1 MAFQQRPIGQQILV
15 LGVIVCVLVF
25 GVLIVFTSY
34 TVQST
39 ALRLAT
45 NELDSQ
51 INLVKN
57 SLQVA
62 YNGALARSQGTVD
75 LFPRHLPGTLTVTDD
90 VVQTGAAMAP
100 VVKAG
105 DTPINGRV
113 DLLEAYKHQT
123 NAEPAIVAR
132 DAQGRWLRVN
142 TLLKG
147 KDGKPQL
154 GSEVK
159 ADEEI
164 TKTIASGKPYTGLV
178 LRNGDYYLTRAQP
191 IKNSAGKVAGWYQVR
206 IGLSEEIKGLRDM
219 LKTVVV
225 GKTGYLYVLAP
236 THDDKI
242 AQFIVHPREEGKLA
256 GEVLQGQER
265 QVIETLVKQRNG
277 TMEYEWP
284 DKDGNMRMKTVA
296 FAEVPSWG
304 WIVGTG
310 SYIDEFTAEGTALRN
325 RLVILSVVL
334 AVVMLALLHL
344 GLRRQL
350 HPLKHLTE
358 MVGRFGAGDLTV
370 RMNGT
375 TDPHSRNEIDQ
386 VAVSFNT
393 AVAKLEEMVGETLQT
408 ASRLENT
415 ATELQNSSDL
425 MSDASSRQSNAAS
438 SMAATVQQISTGIS
452 HIADNAQEATN
463 ASQSTLSVVGD
474 GRRKVAQMLDEMRG
488 IAEATQRAAQRI
500 TELGERSGEIRQIV
514 AVIKEIAEQTNL
526 LALNAAIEAARA
538 GEQGRGFAVVA
549 DEVRKLAERTTHSTQ
564 EIGDLIG
571 GIVNETQQ
579 MAGEIVNVSTRMDGG
594 VKVASDTDSML
605 DTIHHHAG
613 QVTVAVTDI
622 AHATREQSQAGQQLA
637 QGVESVAQ
645 MAEENNQ
652 IAGTNR
658 HATHDLHLQSATM
671 RTKLAVFRI

>member
-1 MAFQQRPIGQQILV
+1 MKFQQRPIGQQILI

-25 GVLIVFTSY
+25 GTLIVFTSY

-45 NELDSQ
+45 QELDSQ

-62 YNGALARSQGTVD
+62 YNGALARSQGTID
-75 LFPRHLPGTLTVTDD
+75 LFPRHLPGDLTVSNDTM
-90 VVQTGAAMAP
+90 QTGDTMAP
-100 VVKAG
+100 VVLAG
-105 DTPINGRV
+105 TTPINGRT

-123 NAEPAIVAR
+123 NAEPAIIAR
-132 DAQGRWLRVN
+132 DAKGRWLRVN

-147 KDGKPQL
+147 KDGKIQL

-159 ADEEI
+159 PDEPV
-164 TKTIASGKPYTGLV
+164 TQAIAAGKPYTGLL
-178 LRNGDYYLTRAQP
+178 LRNGEYFLTRAQP
-191 IKNSAGKVAGWYQVR
+191 IKNAAGQVAGWYQVR
-206 IGLSEEIKGLRDM
+206 IGLRDEIQGLRDM
-219 LKTVVV
+219 LKTIVV

-242 AQFIVHPREEGKLA
+242 AQFIVHPKHEGQLA
-256 GEVLQGQER
+256 GESLQGKER
-265 QVIETLVKQRNG
+265 EVIAHLVEKRNG

-284 DKDGNMRMKTVA
+284 DADGNMRMKTVA

-310 SYIDEFTAEGTALRN
+310 SYIDEFTAEGIALRN

-350 HPLKHLTE
+350 DPLKHLTE
-358 MVGRFGAGDLTV
+358 MVARFGAGDLTV

-375 TDPHSRNEIDQ
+375 TDPRSRNEIDQ

-393 AVAKLEEMVGETLQT
+393 AVAKLEEMVGETLRT
-408 ASRLENT
+408 AARLENT
-415 ATELQNSSDL
+415 ATELQTSSDL

-438 SMAATVQQISTGIS
+438 TMAATVQQISTGIS

-463 ASQSTLSVVGD
+463 ASQSTMTVVD
-474 GRRKVAQMLDEMRG
+474 SGRKKVAQMLNEMRD
-488 IAEATQRAAQRI
+488 IASATQQAAQRI

-538 GEQGRGFAVVA
+538 GEMGRGFAVVA

-564 EIGDLIG
+564 EIGELIG
-571 GIVNETQQ
+571 NIVNETQQ
-579 MAGEIVNVSTRMDGG
+579 MAGEIVTVSTRMDGG

-605 DTIHHHAG
+605 DTIHVHAG
-613 QVTVAVTDI
+613 QVTAAVNDI
-622 AHATREQSQAGQQLA
+622 AYATREQSQAGQQLA

-658 HATHDLHLQSATM
+658 HATHDLHEQSATM
-671 RTKLAVFRI
+671 RNKLSVFRI